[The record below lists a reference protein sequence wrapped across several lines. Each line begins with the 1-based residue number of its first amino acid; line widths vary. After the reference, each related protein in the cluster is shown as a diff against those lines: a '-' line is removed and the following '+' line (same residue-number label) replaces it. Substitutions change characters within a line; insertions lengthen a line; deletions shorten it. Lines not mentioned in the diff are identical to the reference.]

1 MFSLYYSIP
10 DKCIASNFPCSHLY
24 VRLFS
29 VYVATRWAWCW
40 SHDLFVKRLCSFNH
54 VVSSAPQAIMNVVC
68 VNISVAILNIL
79 QTDWLML
86 HIQRNTVYIQRN
98 TVYIQYQQKHFGK
111 MFILYTW
118 YNSSCNI
125 DYWTNQN
132 LAYHVDNSFLWH
144 RHHERTQILSHAV
157 IANRMYHLC
166 GTFIGFPHIY
176 DNAFLLC
183 VFVTLVSFFRYAS
196 STRFSIIPLS
206 V

>member
-1 MFSLYYSIP
+1 MYCFE
-10 DKCIASNFPCSHLY
+10 
-24 VRLFS
+24 FS
-29 VYVATRWAWCW
+29 VFSAFICQIIFSIRGYKMSVMLSW
-40 SHDLFVKRLCSFNH
+40 DLFVKRLCSFNH

-86 HIQRNTVYIQRN
+86 HIQRNTVYIQ
-98 TVYIQYQQKHFGK
+98 YQQKHFGK
-111 MFILYTW
+111 MFVLYTW